1 MTTLVTGTSGK
12 LGRLVVLSLLE
23 RGVPAGEVV
32 ATARDTSKI
41 VDLADRGVHVRHAD
55 YSDPGSLKEALAG
68 VDKVMLVSSSEV
80 GQRLAQH
87 RNVIDAAGEAGVELF
102 GYTSVTRAQSSS
114 LALAAEHRQT
124 EDYLARS
131 GLAHVLLRNSWY
143 IENYTEQIS
152 QALAEGVV
160 RGAAGSGRVSAATRA
175 DYAAAAAVVLTEP
188 GHAGQVYELGGDAFT
203 VAEYAAVVAEKS
215 GRAISYED
223 LSPKAYSEVL
233 VSAGLPPAVAELL
246 ADSDRGINGGE
257 LFVDTGDLERLLG
270 RPVTTLADAVATALS

>member
-12 LGRLVVLSLLE
+12 LGRLVVLALLE

-41 VDLADRGVHVRHAD
+41 VDLADRGVHVRQAD
-55 YSDPGSLKEALAG
+55 YSDPGSLKEALSD
-68 VDKVMLVSSSEV
+68 VDKVLLVSSSEV
-80 GQRLAQH
+80 GQRLPQH
-87 RNVIDAAGEAGVELF
+87 RNVIDAAGQAGVELF

-114 LALAAEHRQT
+114 LALAAEHKQT

-131 GLAHVLLRNSWY
+131 GLAYVLLRNSWY

-152 QALAEGVV
+152 QALSGRVV

-188 GHAGQVYELGGDAFT
+188 GHAGAVYELGGDAFT
-203 VAEYAAVVAEKS
+203 MADYAAVVAEKG
-215 GRAISYED
+215 GRPVSYED
-223 LSPKAYSEVL
+223 LSPQAYSEVL

-246 ADSDRGINGGE
+246 ADSDRGISDGE

-270 RPVTTLADAVATALS
+270 RPATTLADAVAVALS